1 MGIVFIISFLILL
14 AMFVGGGF
22 LHLLGVLS
30 LLIVLLIKGVGSMF

>member
-1 MGIVFIISFLILL
+1 MGIVFIVSVLILL

-22 LHLLGVLS
+22 LHLLGVLA